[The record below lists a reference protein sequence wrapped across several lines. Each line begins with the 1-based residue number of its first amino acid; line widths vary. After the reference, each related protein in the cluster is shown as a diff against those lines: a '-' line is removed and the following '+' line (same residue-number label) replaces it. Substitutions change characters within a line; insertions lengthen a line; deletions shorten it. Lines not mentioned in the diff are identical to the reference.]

1 MGKSFVMKRPD
12 GSLAGYLM
20 QESDG
25 TVCFR
30 AHALPEE
37 GARLTLVFE
46 GGAQVSRA
54 VSGERETTWAERSGA
69 VEAAFVCRDERL
81 LMSTGERGR
90 GAFERMREKTRARAA
105 VRRAG
110 EAQHTAP
117 VEETANAREKAPEQA
132 PDREQDK
139 AAEPAEA
146 VETLETGA
154 PRAASSGHALPE
166 RRWPPPPCM
175 PGARYEEGRWQA

>member
-25 TVCFR
+25 RTCFR

-37 GARLTLVFE
+37 GASLTLVFRN
-46 GGAQVSRA
+46 GAQASRA
-54 VSGERETTWAERSGA
+54 VSGEREAAWTERSGD
-69 VEAAFVCRDERL
+69 VEAAFVAKEGKL

-90 GAFERMREKTRARAA
+90 KAYEAALEHDEARRRAA
-105 VRRAG
+105 KR
-110 EAQHTAP
+110 
-117 VEETANAREKAPEQA
+117 
-132 PDREQDK
+132 REQDTAAGKPADMQEK
-139 AAEPAEA
+139 ASDEAPEKEPE
-146 VETLETGA
+146 
-154 PRAASSGHALPE
+154 RAKPALCEEKSVPQTVPNVHVLPE

-175 PGARYEEGRWQA
+175 PGASYEEGRWQA